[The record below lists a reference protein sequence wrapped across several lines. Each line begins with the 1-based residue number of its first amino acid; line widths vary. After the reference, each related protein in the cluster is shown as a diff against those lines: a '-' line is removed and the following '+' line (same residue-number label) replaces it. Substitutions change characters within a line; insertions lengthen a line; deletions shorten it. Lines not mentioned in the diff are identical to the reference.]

1 MRVSRAENADV
12 DEAYAIPKMEP
23 PVVEHINWLAE
34 DVLEESTQDEK
45 TGGLDKEVVEKTLV
59 GVANE
64 DESGRVL

>member
-1 MRVSRAENADV
+1 M
-12 DEAYAIPKMEP
+12 
-23 PVVEHINWLAE
+23 
-34 DVLEESTQDEK
+34 LEESTQDEK